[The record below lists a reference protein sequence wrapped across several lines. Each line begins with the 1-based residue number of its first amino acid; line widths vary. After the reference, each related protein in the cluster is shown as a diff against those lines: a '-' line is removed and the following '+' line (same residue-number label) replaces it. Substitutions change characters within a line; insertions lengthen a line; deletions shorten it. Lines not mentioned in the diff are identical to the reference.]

1 MLDGVK
7 TLVSY
12 TRRPKTTYFLKHPVK
27 AIRIARARHDI
38 KEAFQ
43 PRRVAIGLGA
53 AALAV
58 PLGLWIGRK
67 FGPSRMESMEAME
80 ASPAVA

>member
-1 MLDGVK
+1 MLEGVK
-7 TLVSY
+7 SLARY
-12 TRRPKTTYFLKHPVK
+12 TKRPKTTFYLRHPIK
-27 AIRIARARHDI
+27 AVRVARVRHDL

-43 PRRVAIGLGA
+43 PKRVAIGLGA

-67 FGPSRMESMEAME
+67 FGPGRTEVEVQA
-80 ASPAVA
+80 AAAA

>member
-1 MLDGVK
+1 MFSGVK
-7 TLVSY
+7 TLVRY
-12 TRRPKTTYFLKHPVK
+12 TKKPRTTFFLKHPIK
-27 AIRIARARHDI
+27 AIRVARMRHDL

-53 AALAV
+53 AAVAV

-67 FGPSRMESMEAME
+67 FGPSRVEVEVE
-80 ASPAVA
+80 PAAA

>member
-1 MLDGVK
+1 MFSGVK
-7 TLVSY
+7 SLVRY
-12 TRRPKTTYFLKHPVK
+12 TKRPKTTFFLRHPVK
-27 AIRIARARHDI
+27 AIRVARVRHDL

-58 PLGLWIGRK
+58 PIGLWIGRK
-67 FGPSRMESMEAME
+67 FGPSRMEVEVQPSA
-80 ASPAVA
+80 A

>member
-1 MLDGVK
+1 MLSGVK
-7 TLVSY
+7 TLVRYSK
-12 TRRPKTTYFLKHPVK
+12 RPKTTFFLRHPVK
-27 AIRIARARHDI
+27 AIRVARVRHDL

-67 FGPSRMESMEAME
+67 LGPERIEIEAP
-80 ASPAVA
+80 PATA

>member
-7 TLVSY
+7 DLVRY
-12 TRRPKTTYFLKHPVK
+12 ARGPKTTYFFTHPVK
-27 AIRIARARHDI
+27 AIKIAKTRHDL

-43 PRRVAIGLGA
+43 PRRLAIGLGA

-67 FGPSRMESMEAME
+67 FGPSRMESMEA
-80 ASPAVA
+80 AVVAD